1 MNTKN
6 NQKKVSVIIPCFNQG
21 GFVEDAVL
29 SAVNQT
35 YKNIEI
41 ICINDASTDNSS
53 SVLKKLADTYRNIV
67 FFDEKENRGVI
78 YARNLGISAATGDYI
93 LPLDADNK
101 IERTFIEKTVEI
113 LEKNPDIG
121 VVCSKVKIFGEEN
134 KNWNLS
140 EPELKNI
147 LYSNNV
153 DNCALFRK
161 SDFLAIGGYKE
172 YMQDGYEDW
181 DLWLSFLEKGLR
193 IHRIDE
199 YLFNYRKHKEES
211 RTKSI
216 DNKKMNNIYRQII
229 TNHLSLFLKEESFTE
244 KIFKS
249 SLNRIL
255 KYKKLNILFLSA
267 AILELII
274 IGLLIFSIVA

>member
-101 IERTFIEKTVEI
+101 IERTFIEKTVEV

-121 VVCSKVKIFGEEN
+121 VVCSKVKIFGEEMAVN
-134 KNWNLS
+134 AQI
-140 EPELKNI
+140 KNI

>member
-101 IERTFIEKTVEI
+101 IERTFIEKTVEV

-229 TNHLSLFLKEESFTE
+229 TSHLSLFLKEESFTE

>member
-101 IERTFIEKTVEI
+101 IERTFIEKTVEV

>member
-1 MNTKN
+1 MDFAN
-6 NQKKVSVIIPCFNQG
+6 NFKKVSIIIPCYNQG
-21 GFVEDAVL
+21 QYVKDAVL
-29 SAVNQT
+29 SAINQT
-35 YKNIEI
+35 YENIEI
-41 ICINDASTDNSS
+41 ICINDGSTDDSGNI
-53 SVLKKLADTYRNIV
+53 LKKLADKYKSLIV
-67 FFDEKENRGVI
+67 FDEKENRGVI
-78 YARNLGISAATGDYI
+78 YARNLGIKAASGDYI
-93 LPLDADNK
+93 LPLDADDK

-121 VVCSKVKIFGEEN
+121 VVCTKVKIFGEEN

-161 SDFLAIGGYKE
+161 SDFLEIGGYKE

-181 DLWLSFLEKGLR
+181 DLWLSFLEKGFQ
-193 IHRIDE
+193 IYRIDE

-211 RTKSI
+211 RTKTI
-216 DNKKMNNIYRQII
+216 DNKKMNNIYKQIL
-229 TNHLSLFLKEESFTE
+229 TNHLSLFLKEKTFIE

-255 KYKKLNILFLSA
+255 KYKKLSLIFITA
-267 AILELII
+267 ACFELII
-274 IGLLIFSIVA
+274 IGLIIFYVSQ

>member
-101 IERTFIEKTVEI
+101 IERTFIEKTVEV

-140 EPELKNI
+140 EPELKKI